1 VGHGA
6 DQRRRRRDTP
16 RTGQSN
22 WHGGFVPGPGA
33 GNRIR
38 EYQQLSPLMPPG
50 ALDSY
55 TIRVAPVVDFRAG
68 YDAARWSELWEEFQ
82 LLAAEQIRVNM
93 AAKTRS
99 LTWLSAKPQRL
110 PPCPSVRL

>member
-1 VGHGA
+1 
-6 DQRRRRRDTP
+6 
-16 RTGQSN
+16 
-22 WHGGFVPGPGA
+22 
-33 GNRIR
+33 
-38 EYQQLSPLMPPG
+38 MPPG

-55 TIRVAPVVDFRAG
+55 TIRVGPVVDFRAG

-110 PPCPSVRL
+110 PPCPSVRLLRRVKGTLRRADARP